1 MRIEHDYC
9 FIFVYFIFFQ
19 RKSYSLCARSSVD
32 RVLASEAKG
41 RAFDS
46 RRAHHLLREFAL
58 LVVITQMQ
66 CDSIIYNQSQKK
78 APH

>member
-1 MRIEHDYC
+1 
-9 FIFVYFIFFQ
+9 
-19 RKSYSLCARSSVD
+19 
-32 RVLASEAKG
+32 
-41 RAFDS
+41 
-46 RRAHHLLREFAL
+46 LREFAL